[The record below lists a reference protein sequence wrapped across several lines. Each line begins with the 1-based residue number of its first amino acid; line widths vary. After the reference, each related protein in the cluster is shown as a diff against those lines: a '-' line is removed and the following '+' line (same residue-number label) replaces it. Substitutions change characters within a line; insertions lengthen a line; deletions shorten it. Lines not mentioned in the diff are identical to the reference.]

1 MGLPYQR
8 TMISFFTKKR
18 FLVDFLGNFV
28 DMHNHILPGIDDGA
42 ENVDDSIALLRG
54 FGEFGI
60 QRFIA
65 TPHIMSN
72 LYPNDASTIHTALKE
87 LEDSLIE
94 NDLKEVNIAA
104 AAEHMIDD
112 TFISNVSENKVLPI
126 RGAYLLVEMSYLQ
139 RPLNFKEAIIK
150 VASSGLYP
158 ILAHPERYVFL
169 HRRTHRYQ
177 KYKERGI
184 LMQMNLLSLGE
195 YYGKEVQKVAHKL
208 LDERIIDIVAS
219 DIHNLRQLQELKE
232 LKVSEKTLRKLLP
245 VIGHT
250 IETFY

>member
-1 MGLPYQR
+1 
-8 TMISFFTKKR
+8 
-18 FLVDFLGNFV
+18 
-28 DMHNHILPGIDDGA
+28 MHNHILPGIDDGA
-42 ENVDDSIALLRG
+42 EHVEDSVALLRG

-65 TPHIMSN
+65 TPHIMNN
-72 LYPNDASTIHTALKE
+72 LYPNDAGTIQAALRE
-87 LEDSLIE
+87 LEGALIE
-94 NDLKEVNIAA
+94 NDLKEITISA

-112 TFISNVSENKVLPI
+112 SFISNLSDKKVLPI
-126 RGAYLLVEMSYLQ
+126 HGSYLLVEMSYLQ

-150 VASSGLYP
+150 VASSGLFP

-169 HRRTHRYQ
+169 HRRTDRY
-177 KYKERGI
+177 KRYKERGI

-195 YYGKEVQKVAHKL
+195 FYGKEVQRIAHKL
-208 LDERIIDIVAS
+208 LDEQLIDIVAS

-245 VIGHT
+245 IIGHT